1 MITGETYSYSR
12 HQPPLNHIS
21 PHLASP
27 VGEGQIPLL
36 LDYQSVIDIQGS
48 LHLPYGGEREG
59 ADDDHRSN
67 DDKRSNRAS
76 PLQPPPNLSR
86 MIGCHNQRHKQRKA
100 VEQRHGSRHSTASF
114 NPKRSL
120 CRSAFY
126 PNSVIMPFGVY
137 PDSVIMPFWA

>member
-1 MITGETYSYSR
+1 MTTHID
-12 HQPPLNHIS
+12 IS

-48 LHLPYGGEREG
+48 QHLPYGGEREG

-76 PLQPPPNLSR
+76 PLQPPPSLPRRQPILTFPKGGNKLLCKS
-86 MIGCHNQRHKQRKA
+86 
-100 VEQRHGSRHSTASF
+100 ASA
-114 NPKRSL
+114 PT
-120 CRSAFY
+120 
-126 PNSVIMPFGVY
+126 
-137 PDSVIMPFWA
+137 